1 MNKTNGSTT
10 NDSVAANAVFSCEF
24 FPPRTDVGLDKL
36 QVTQKSLQ
44 AAIDPSYYSVTFGA
58 GGTTRDRTLE
68 TVKTLID
75 NKVNIAPHIS
85 CIGSSK
91 QQISKLL
98 EEYKTLGVTRLVALR
113 GDLPSTG
120 EPVKE
125 LLHANQLISFIRET
139 TGEHFTIEVAAYP
152 EYHPESASPQTDF
165 ENFKNKVT
173 AGANGA
179 ITQYFYNVD
188 AYSRFMDNCQNA
200 NITIPV
206 TPGIM
211 PITNYESLTRF
222 SDTCGAEIPRWIRK
236 QLEAFADDK
245 ESLQNF
251 GIDVVTQLSAQLLE
265 QGAPGLHFY
274 TLNQADNVT
283 AIWKNLSL

>member
-1 MNKTNGSTT
+1 MNKTN
-10 NDSVAANAVFSCEF
+10 DSAANAVFSCEF
-24 FPPRTDVGLDKL
+24 FPPRTDAGLDKL
-36 QVTQKSLQ
+36 QATQRSLQ
-44 AAIDPSYYSVTFGA
+44 EAINPSYYSVTFGA

-68 TVKTLID
+68 TVKTLVG
-75 NKVNIAPHIS
+75 NKANVVPHIS

-91 QQISKLL
+91 QQISTLL
-98 EEYKTLGVTRLVALR
+98 EEYKNLGVTRLVALR
-113 GDLPSTG
+113 GDIPYTG
-120 EPVKE
+120 EPAKE
-125 LLHANQLISFIRET
+125 LLHADQLISFIRET

-165 ENFKNKVT
+165 KHFKNKVA

-179 ITQYFYNVD
+179 ITQYFYNID

-200 NITIPV
+200 GITIPV

-245 ESLQNF
+245 KSLQDF
-251 GIDVVTQLSAQLLE
+251 GTEVVTKLSAQLLE

-274 TLNQADNVT
+274 TLNQSDNIT